1 VKATDE
7 ILLSDEM
14 LKDDGPLELDGDDAE
29 VEVEAAL
36 RAVRGRVA
44 RALAR
49 VRRPPVRAGVIETAL
64 GEMLVAQSPRGL
76 VTLRF
81 LDMRDTPAAIAALK
95 QRFDVAEDAQAA
107 DPIRRE
113 IERYL
118 EGDPHALDAEPVDLS
133 LVESPFQRRALMRLR
148 RAVPAGAVITYQAL
162 AAAVGAPDAQ
172 RAIGHTMASNPVPL
186 YVPCHRVI
194 RSDGTI
200 GNYGGGVGRKLKL
213 LRAEGFRVGR
223 GQRLS
228 AGTVMGHLQTHIF
241 CNPRCR
247 AALRADHNRMVI
259 FADSVHARGA
269 GMRPCKL
276 CRPA

>member
-7 ILLSDEM
+7 ILIGNDM
-14 LKDDGPLELDGDDAE
+14 LKDDGPLEIDGDDAE
-29 VEVEAAL
+29 VEAAL
-36 RAVRGRVA
+36 RSVRGRVT

-81 LDMRDTPAAIAALK
+81 LDMHDTPSAIAALK
-95 QRFDVAEDAQAA
+95 QRFDLAEDERAA
-107 DPIRRE
+107 ERIRRE

-118 EGDPHALDAEPVDLS
+118 EGDPHALDDEPVDLS
-133 LVESPFQRRALMRLR
+133 LVESSFQRRALMRLR
-148 RAVPAGAVITYQAL
+148 RVVPPGAVISYQAL
-162 AAAVGAPDAQ
+162 AATVGAPDAQ
-172 RAIGHTMASNPVPL
+172 RAIGNTMASNPVPL

-213 LRAEGFRVGR
+213 LRAEGFRVDR
-223 GQRLS
+223 GQRLP

-241 CNPRCR
+241 CDPRCR
-247 AALRADHNRMVI
+247 AAMRADHNRMVI
-259 FADSVHARGA
+259 FADSTHARGA

>member
-7 ILLSDEM
+7 ILISDEM
-14 LKDDGPLELDGDDAE
+14 LRDDGPLEIDGDEA
-29 VEVEAAL
+29 EVEAAL
-36 RAVRGRVA
+36 RSVRGRVT

-49 VRRPPVRAGVIETAL
+49 VRRPPVRAGVIETPL
-64 GEMLVAQSPRGL
+64 GEMLVAQSQRGL

-81 LDMRDTPAAIAALK
+81 LDTRDTPSTIAALK
-95 QRFDVAEDAQAA
+95 QRFDLAEDERAA
-107 DPIRRE
+107 ERIRRE

-148 RAVPAGAVITYQAL
+148 RAVPPGAVITYHAL
-162 AAAVGAPDAQ
+162 AASIGAPDAQ
-172 RAIGHTMASNPVPL
+172 RAIGNTMASNPVPL

-213 LRAEGFRVGR
+213 LRAEGFRVDR
-223 GQRLS
+223 NQRLP

-247 AALRADHNRMVI
+247 AAMRADHNRMVI
-259 FADSVHARGA
+259 FADSDHARGA
-269 GMRPCKL
+269 GMRACKL
-276 CRPA
+276 CLPA

>member
-7 ILLSDEM
+7 IVLADVLN
-14 LKDDGPLELDGDDAE
+14 DDGPLEIDGDDA
-29 VEVEAAL
+29 EVEAAL
-36 RAVRGRVA
+36 RAVRGRVT

-49 VRRPPVRAGVIETAL
+49 VRRPPVRAGILETAL
-64 GEMLVAQSPRGL
+64 GEMLMAQSPRGL

-81 LDMRDTPAAIAALK
+81 LDMRDTPAAITALK
-95 QRFDVAEDAQAA
+95 QRFDVAEDELAA
-107 DPIRRE
+107 ERIRRE

-118 EGDPHALDAEPVDLS
+118 EGDPHALDDEPVDLS

-148 RAVPAGAVITYQAL
+148 RAVPPGAVITYRAL
-162 AAAVGAPDAQ
+162 AAAVGSPDAQ
-172 RAIGHTMASNPVPL
+172 RAIGNTMASNPVPL
-186 YVPCHRVI
+186 FVPCHRVI

-200 GNYGGGVGRKLKL
+200 GNYGGGVERKLKL
-213 LRAEGFRVGR
+213 LRAEGFSLDSSE
-223 GQRLS
+223 RLP

-247 AALRADHNRMVI
+247 AAMRADHNRMVI
-259 FADSVHARGA
+259 FADSDHARGA